1 MMLFKSTGVSVDK
14 KSILPTLSLFTSV
27 STLLCCALPALLVT
41 IGAGAALA
49 SIVHVTPWLVYLSKY
64 KIYTFLF
71 SGLMLII
78 AGFFIYR
85 SRNDP
90 CPIDP
95 DQAMACMKMRKISLY
110 IYFLSIL
117 IFLIGFFFAFVA
129 VKIFY

>member
-1 MMLFKSTGVSVDK
+1 MDK
-14 KSILPTLSLFTSV
+14 KTILPTLSLFTSL

-41 IGAGAALA
+41 IGAGATLA

-64 KIYTFLF
+64 KAYTFLF
-71 SGLMLII
+71 SALMLIL
-78 AGFFIYR
+78 AGYFIYK
-85 SRNDP
+85 SRNAP
-90 CPIDP
+90 CPIDH
-95 DQAMACMKMRKISLY
+95 DQAMACIRMRRASLY

>member
-1 MMLFKSTGVSVDK
+1 VNLDK
-14 KSILPTLSLFTSV
+14 KTILPTLSLFTSL

-64 KIYTFLF
+64 KTYTFLF
-71 SGLMLII
+71 SALMLIL
-78 AGFFIYR
+78 AGYFIYK
-85 SRNDP
+85 SRNEP
-90 CPIDP
+90 CPIDQE
-95 DQAMACMKMRKISLY
+95 QAMACIRMRKVSLY

-129 VKIFY
+129 VKIFYR